1 MNIKSVST
9 IVLSS
14 AMILGFCQCK
24 QQNAANDDA
33 QQEAAPVAVS
43 GLKIAVIDVDS
54 LLANYAF
61 YQDLAEEIFRK
72 QENYS
77 LVLTEEKNKIEQDI
91 KDFNKKV
98 EMQVFSSAER
108 QTAEYNRI
116 GRRQQSLEEKAQK
129 YSQELENESSANSQK
144 IGETVDAYIKKYNK
158 THGYN
163 LIINKASMLFS
174 DQALDIT
181 AEILEGLNAEY
192 NQVNN

>member
-24 QQNAANDDA
+24 QQNAANNDA
-33 QQEAAPVAVS
+33 QQEAAPVPVS

-91 KDFNKKV
+91 KDFNRKV

-108 QTAEYNRI
+108 QAAEYNRI

-181 AEILEGLNAEY
+181 AEILDGLNAEY